1 MHFENSPFVSQRT
14 RVAIAIGKSFA
25 ICTLFGLVGCGP
37 KKGSAESSGADE
49 PAGKTPATVQEA
61 AQVLD
66 LSAIPLIEGAQAPDM
81 VSITGMTGT
90 LLVSKERQSLTLTYS
105 DTGFLPTEVSLSA
118 MRAELE
124 RD

>member
-1 MHFENSPFVSQRT
+1 
-14 RVAIAIGKSFA
+14 
-25 ICTLFGLVGCGP
+25 
-37 KKGSAESSGADE
+37 
-49 PAGKTPATVQEA
+49 
-61 AQVLD
+61 
-66 LSAIPLIEGAQAPDM
+66 M